1 MQHDEY
7 DLTRRQRDVY
17 DYILQFKQTNGYA
30 PTMREISNG
39 IMTSRSYV
47 RECVHVLVDKQIVK
61 YNPKTFRSIVILKF
75 L

>member
-7 DLTRRQRDVY
+7 GLTRRQRDVY
-17 DYILQFKQTNGYA
+17 NYILHFKQVNGYA
-30 PTMREISNG
+30 PTMREIANG
-39 IMTSRSYV
+39 IITSRSFA
-47 RECVHVLVDKQIVK
+47 RECVHVLVDKRIVK